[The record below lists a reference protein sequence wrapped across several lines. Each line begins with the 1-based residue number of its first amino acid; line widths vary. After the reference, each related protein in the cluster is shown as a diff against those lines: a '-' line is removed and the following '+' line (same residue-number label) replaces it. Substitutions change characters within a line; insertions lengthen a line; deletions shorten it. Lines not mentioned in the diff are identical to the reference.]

1 MNRALFLFAIAC
13 LSVAAAPPTP
23 GDKVLQRLR
32 ALQGNWEGSL
42 EWTGARTGSGPV
54 KATYLTTGNGSAV
67 IENLIMGDDVNP
79 SMTSVYHM
87 DGADLRMTHYC
98 GAHNQPRL
106 RATQIADAG
115 DDVTFSFVDATDLD
129 AHPAH
134 VEGCE
139 LRFIDDDH
147 LVVRFTFTGG
157 GKKSVE
163 NIDLKRVRRT
173 G

>member
-1 MNRALFLFAIAC
+1 MIRRFALTAILSLTLAAIA
-13 LSVAAAPPTP
+13 AAEQSP

-32 ALQGNWEGSL
+32 ALQGSWEGTL
-42 EWTGARTGSGPV
+42 EWSGARTGNGSV

-67 IENLIMGDDVNP
+67 IENLMMGGDANP
-79 SMTSVYHM
+79 SMTSVYHL

-106 RATQIADAG
+106 RATQISPAADS
-115 DDVTFSFVDATDLD
+115 VSFSFVDAADLA

-139 LRFIDDDH
+139 LRFVDDDH

-163 NIDLKRVRRT
+163 NIELKRVR
-173 G
+173 

>member
-1 MNRALFLFAIAC
+1 MNRRFALTAI
-13 LSVAAAPPTP
+13 LSLSIVIVAAAEPSP

-32 ALQGNWEGSL
+32 ALQGSWEGTL
-42 EWTGARTGSGPV
+42 EWSGARTGNGPV

-67 IENLIMGDDVNP
+67 IENLTMGGDANP
-79 SMTSVYHM
+79 SMTSVYHL

-106 RATQIADAG
+106 RATQISPAADA
-115 DDVTFSFVDATDLD
+115 VAFSFVDATDLA

-139 LRFIDDDH
+139 LRFVDDDH
-147 LVVRFTFTGG
+147 LVVRFTFTAG

-163 NIDLKRVRRT
+163 NIDLKRVR
-173 G
+173 